1 MTFYKCNVNMV
12 DQFTTVLVFHSTY
25 VLHDFL
31 NFAKSLLFFV
41 AKVNLSSKLKFEI
54 QWRSNRDH

>member
-1 MTFYKCNVNMV
+1 MV